1 MNKILITFTILNLL
15 LLVVSQDYIS
25 SNSSQ
30 SGTIEFARYQ
40 NNSPCSKA
48 NETIKS
54 QNFQFQ
60 FQNTPQVL
68 IGIVFFDLDTTKY
81 TIAFNFT
88 IQSVDKKQTSIQLNR
103 YGDTCIWGIGITYFA
118 VDDDDIKIQSYTLY
132 FNSSNDISDQNKK
145 QYQFAIQQ
153 AEKKRDVQCAISGF
167 NSTYLIPPS
176 NDITYSHR
184 NFQLTTQVDSTNNF
198 YFIQMQAPDLAV
210 NLKIIYVNCIEY
222 YIGQA
227 GDYSMI
233 NNIQLQQST
242 QQITTSQNFQINLDS
257 SFIGNSISS
266 FLGLQQF
273 DLTQSSALRIEYQNF
288 NFQNNQF
295 TFQVITWASSILY
308 SSSIL
313 FFQHQMIDCK
323 SSKSLINSNNLKQCV
338 SSCPDGQ
345 YPASFQSTLVCS
357 PCNSICK
364 TCSSLNVCTSCQS
377 NQFLDPSS
385 QSCSNCDSNCLTCS
399 SSSQQCLSCHQDY
412 FLYNKTC
419 QQDQPQGTYCDKSK
433 TCQDC
438 QKSYQCY
445 YCQEKLQVC
454 LKCIENLYFLN
465 GVCSTQQ
472 PPNTYC
478 IKNDN
483 IDKYCQNCHP
493 TCSQC
498 FGQQL
503 NQCLACQQGYQLVN
517 SSCLCQQ
524 GYGYSTFSQ
533 QCEACK
539 VNGCTQCSMNLNQC
553 EICQTQ
559 FILDQKTGKC
569 HCPNLQQYYSSE
581 QQKCIQNQ
589 IQFCKISSL
598 FENTCDQCL
607 DGYYNYNKLLC
618 SYCGKSKYTD
628 SKNDCV
634 NDCLPSCIICSND
647 SSCLL
652 YQNDID
658 NNQTGNLPSDQKSM
672 SIFNQGICDYS
683 CGLCNG
689 GGKTNCLICSSQSRI
704 YDVQQQTCYCKS
716 DSLDKGQAECQTPYD
731 ISQKIDNQYIT
742 NYKTTQMCTPC
753 NLTCRTCQNSYS
765 CSSCQLSQFIDPSTS
780 LCANCD
786 LNCLACTNSS
796 TQCTM
801 CKPGWFL
808 YNQVCYQIQPNG
820 TYCDLNNNCQTCGAL
835 PLCKYCDKSL
845 QNCIHCMSEQ
855 DYLLN
860 GVCSSQQ
867 PPNTYCNQQNICQQ
881 CPDTCQGCDFMLNC
895 IQCVNQQYFFYFGKC
910 YQKQPI
916 NTYCTLYSGIQ
927 NYCQNCHPS
936 CSQCF
941 GKQVNQCLAC
951 QEGFRLVNTSCTCQN
966 LGYGFNDASQQ
977 CEVCQI
983 SGCIQCSMSLSQ
995 CELCSK
1001 ELQLDQQ
1008 SGQCYCLNQF
1018 QYYSIEQKSCIFN
1031 KVQFCKISSKFQN
1044 TCEQCQDGY
1053 YNFKNQL
1060 CTYCGKFKYSNSQNQ
1075 CINNCQKGCIIC
1087 IDNQSCLLSQTDVQN
1102 NQNGNLPIDTDKK
1115 FCHYSCRLCN
1125 GSGNQNCLM
1134 CSSQT
1139 RIYDALTQ
1147 TCTCKDGYFDTGIS
1161 ECQLPFEI
1169 SFEWFNSSNS
1179 LFEYF
1184 QLFNQFLFHSTNL
1197 RKSI

>member
-731 ISQKIDNQYIT
+731 ISQKIGGILQNIFIIFLVFQSVLSLFTYFRKANLNFCIIQQLIFIGYDQTLQISLNYTQIILSYIALSALSL
-742 NYKTTQMCTPC
+742 PFVI
-753 NLTCRTCQNSYS
+753 LTIYLKPFQSLQANIEIMVAE
-765 CSSCQLSQFIDPSTS
+765 LLIS
-780 LCANCD
+780 LCFT
-786 LNCLACTNSS
+786 LHHFYS
-796 TQCTM
+796 
-801 CKPGWFL
+801 
-808 YNQVCYQIQPNG
+808 
-820 TYCDLNNNCQTCGAL
+820 
-835 PLCKYCDKSL
+835 
-845 QNCIHCMSEQ
+845 Q
-855 DYLLN
+855 D
-860 GVCSSQQ
+860 
-867 PPNTYCNQQNICQQ
+867 I
-881 CPDTCQGCDFMLNC
+881 
-895 IQCVNQQYFFYFGKC
+895 
-910 YQKQPI
+910 
-916 NTYCTLYSGIQ
+916 
-927 NYCQNCHPS
+927 
-936 CSQCF
+936 
-941 GKQVNQCLAC
+941 
-951 QEGFRLVNTSCTCQN
+951 
-966 LGYGFNDASQQ
+966 
-977 CEVCQI
+977 
-983 SGCIQCSMSLSQ
+983 
-995 CELCSK
+995 
-1001 ELQLDQQ
+1001 
-1008 SGQCYCLNQF
+1008 
-1018 QYYSIEQKSCIFN
+1018 
-1031 KVQFCKISSKFQN
+1031 
-1044 TCEQCQDGY
+1044 
-1053 YNFKNQL
+1053 FKNQDSIYL
-1060 CTYCGKFKYSNSQNQ
+1060 LLIVIAILLIQIFGIIQCFIQISVFIYQKLQSFKLKTPLVN
-1075 CINNCQKGCIIC
+1075 
-1087 IDNQSCLLSQTDVQN
+1087 
-1102 NQNGNLPIDTDKK
+1102 
-1115 FCHYSCRLCN
+1115 
-1125 GSGNQNCLM
+1125 
-1134 CSSQT
+1134 SSQ
-1139 RIYDALTQ
+1139 IELIPEFLQ
-1147 TCTCKDGYFDTGIS
+1147 KDQIDQILSSKMFNYKIFKVKK
-1161 ECQLPFEI
+1161 
-1169 SFEWFNSSNS
+1169 SF
-1179 LFEYF
+1179 
-1184 QLFNQFLFHSTNL
+1184 
-1197 RKSI
+1197 KI